1 MGKAYLYQHFVATV
15 WKSNFGSSCAIGSP
29 VSAHEGKFDIL
40 NICLVKVKWTCH
52 SPRCLC
58 IFNGT
63 LRIVN
68 ERVFYPVH
76 LLNFICGCRYLEGI
90 EKKNSLDKFRRFDLA
105 SCGWMKSSTF
115 PLKWFKSSRICLYFN
130 FRKVCRA
137 VSLKRLSRCFS
148 FFNFDPW
155 KLFLNQLSILF
166 DELFVFL

>member
-15 WKSNFGSSCAIGSP
+15 WNSYFGSCCAIGSP

-40 NICLVKVKWTCH
+40 NFCLVKVKWTCH

-63 LRIVN
+63 FRIVN
-68 ERVFYPVH
+68 ERVFYVVH

-90 EKKNSLDKFRRFDLA
+90 EKNNSLDKVSRFDLA

-115 PLKWFKSSRICLYFN
+115 PSSGFNLREYVFPSALGRFVGLSHLKG
-130 FRKVCRA
+130 CRDA
-137 VSLKRLSRCFS
+137 FLS
-148 FFNFDPW
+148 
-155 KLFLNQLSILF
+155 SILIHGNCS
-166 DELFVFL
+166 